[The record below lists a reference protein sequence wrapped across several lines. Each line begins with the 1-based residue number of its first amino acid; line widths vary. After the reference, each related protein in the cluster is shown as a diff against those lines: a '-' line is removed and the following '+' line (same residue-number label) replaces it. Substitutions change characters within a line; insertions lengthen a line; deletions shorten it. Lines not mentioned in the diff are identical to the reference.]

1 VIVVVDSGFPPSSP
15 CVKNLWGE
23 GLVGLIYVSSSTPST
38 SWYVALES
46 IRVDVGRYGVGSNI
60 FELYIEGN
68 ATGALDCVY
77 ILLLLTGL
85 SLLCLGWS
93 LTVSNPIMMKRV

>member
-1 VIVVVDSGFPPSSP
+1 VIVVVASGAPPSSP
-15 CVKNLWGE
+15 CVNNVGGE
-23 GLVGLIYVSSSTPST
+23 GLVRLIYASSSTPSA

-46 IRVDVGRYGVGSNI
+46 IRVAVGRSGVGSNI

-68 ATGALDCVY
+68 ATSALECVY

-85 SLLCLGWS
+85 SLLCPGWS
-93 LTVSNPIMMKRV
+93 LTVSNPRMMKRV

>member
-1 VIVVVDSGFPPSSP
+1 VIVVVASSATPSSP
-15 CVKNLWGE
+15 CVKNMEGE
-23 GLVGLIYVSSSTPST
+23 GLVRLIYASSCTPSSSLC
-38 SWYVALES
+38 VDLES
-46 IRVDVGRYGVGSNI
+46 IRVAVGRSGVGSNI

>member
-1 VIVVVDSGFPPSSP
+1 VIVVVASSVPPSS
-15 CVKNLWGE
+15 CVKNVRGE
-23 GLVGLIYVSSSTPST
+23 GLVGLIYASSSNPST

-46 IRVDVGRYGVGSNI
+46 IRVAVGRSGVGSNI